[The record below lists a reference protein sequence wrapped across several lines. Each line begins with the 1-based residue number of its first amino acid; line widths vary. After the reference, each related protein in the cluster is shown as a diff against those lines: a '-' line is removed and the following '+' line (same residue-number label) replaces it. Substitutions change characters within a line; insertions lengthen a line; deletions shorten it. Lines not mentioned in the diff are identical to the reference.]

1 MIELNRK
8 PKLGLVSVASHDESG
23 GQRAESFL
31 QAAKEALAKAGI
43 DAYVAETTVW
53 TPAEALQAAEELNG
67 AGIDALAVVHITWI
81 MDSLSYILVNKV
93 KVPTALWAVPY
104 TETFAL
110 GCVQHMGATLK
121 MQNIPYVPV
130 YGHPDDEKLLHKLKT
145 LAEAGYL
152 INSLRRMNL
161 ALLGPRQ
168 TWRVAGP
175 QDMSMEEWEFSH
187 KFGTT
192 ILHLEMDE
200 VTDRV
205 AKISD
210 ADAQKTLDML
220 AARTGKAVAP
230 AENMLYAAKGYMALH
245 EIMKLN
251 QLEGVAAEC
260 YPKFDGLTNLTASWM
275 ADEGKVIET
284 EGDIAHVMLRQAM
297 NQCHGDAPSILGEAG
312 SFDPVTDVI
321 AVSHGGSSATA
332 VTEDISQVQVSPSGE
347 IGTYVGTPVKAM
359 PVVTVANLTGQK
371 GNYQML
377 IAKAETVPVS
387 QEEWDDAGRRLLV
400 KLRFKK
406 NAGEVMD
413 IFMNEGIDHHLVIR
427 EGDCTDTL
435 AMMCDFLGI
444 KKIEL

>member
-1 MIELNRK
+1 
-8 PKLGLVSVASHDESG
+8 
-23 GQRAESFL
+23 
-31 QAAKEALAKAGI
+31 
-43 DAYVAETTVW
+43 
-53 TPAEALQAAEELNG
+53 
-67 AGIDALAVVHITWI
+67 
-81 MDSLSYILVNKV
+81 
-93 KVPTALWAVPY
+93 
-104 TETFAL
+104 
-110 GCVQHMGATLK
+110 
-121 MQNIPYVPV
+121 
-130 YGHPDDEKLLHKLKT
+130 
-145 LAEAGYL
+145 
-152 INSLRRMNL
+152 
-161 ALLGPRQ
+161 
-168 TWRVAGP
+168 
-175 QDMSMEEWEFSH
+175 MEEWEFSH

-230 AENMLYAAKGYMALH
+230 AENMLYAAKVYMALH